1 MELKAQK
8 MDHHNPGIKC
18 VVNSCHYYDHGD
30 HCTASKI
37 EVQHR
42 DAHNS
47 KETDCATFTPKN
59 QSMS

>member
-18 VVNSCHYYDHGD
+18 VVNSCHYYSQGD
-30 HCTASKI
+30 HCNAQKI
-37 EVQHR
+37 EIQHSN
-42 DAHNS
+42 AQS
-47 KETDCATFTPKN
+47 SGETDCATFTPHN